1 MLIFIKLLLA
11 HLIGDFLLQPRSW
24 VIQKESRKALAP
36 QLYYHCAINGV
47 FTALVLWDRWSW
59 IIGLAAAAIHFAID
73 TAKIYLQAPQSKTRW
88 FVADQAMHIVSLTV
102 LGQIWGGEG
111 FTLGFIFQMPEFW
124 IYSASILFLG
134 VAARII
140 MEVLLANWS
149 TVLPDA
155 KDESLANAGKYI
167 GILERLL
174 VFVFVVHG
182 RWEAVGFLLAAKSV
196 FRFGDLTQ
204 AKDRKLTEYILIGTL
219 LSFGIAIL
227 TGMAVVKI
235 VSIC

>member
-24 VIQKESRKALAP
+24 VVQKETRKASAP
-36 QLYYHCAINGV
+36 QLYFHCTVIGV

-59 IIGLAAAAIHFAID
+59 SIGLAAASIHFAID
-73 TAKIYLQAPQSKTRW
+73 TAKIYLQTPQSKTRW
-88 FVADQAMHIVSLTV
+88 FVADQALHIVSLAV
-102 LGQIWGGEG
+102 LAQIWAGEG
-111 FTLGFIFQMPEFW
+111 FTLGFIFQTPEFW
-124 IYSASILFLG
+124 IYSVSVLFLG

-149 TVLPDA
+149 MVLPDA

-235 VSIC
+235 IGMC